1 MGGVSAE
8 HAISLRSAEAVTKGL
23 ERLGHQVLTVA
34 ISKAGRWLLG
44 DMTGLLARAAHELVE
59 VPPDAGRAV
68 TMAAAGAGTGGSLLY
83 LDGGNE
89 KHGDFDLA
97 FPVLHGPGGE
107 DGSIQGLFESMG
119 VPFVGAGSAAS
130 AIAMDKL
137 VMKTMAAAADIEQ
150 VEFLCAGDDDAALL
164 GGRIEAAFGFP
175 CFVKPAALGSSVGIS
190 KVETAAGLG
199 PALSEA
205 RRWGPRVV
213 VERAVRAREVELSL
227 LGTTQPQIA
236 PAGEVVPDTRFYDF
250 DTKYVNTGA
259 GLLVPAEL
267 ERPTIDRLENLAL
280 RVWNLIGCTGM
291 LRVDFFIEEG
301 RVLLNEAN
309 TIPGFTEISM
319 YPRCW
324 KAGGLGMSELLARLI
339 DTAME
344 RGAQPPA

>member
-34 ISKAGRWLLG
+34 ISKTGQWLAG
-44 DMTGLLARAAHELVE
+44 DMAGLLAEAAHQLVE

-68 TMAAAGAGTGGSLLY
+68 TLAPAGTGAGGHLLY
-83 LDGGNE
+83 LDGGKE
-89 KHGDFDLA
+89 KREDLDLA

-107 DGSIQGLFESMG
+107 DGSIQGLFETMG
-119 VPFVGAGSAAS
+119 IPFVGAGSAAS

-137 VMKTMAAAADIEQ
+137 LMKTMAAGAGIDQ
-150 VEFLCAGDDDAALL
+150 VEFMSAGDDDTVALC
-164 GGRIEAAFGFP
+164 GRIETAFGFP
-175 CFVKPAALGSSVGIS
+175 CFVKPAALGSSVGIT
-190 KVETAAGLG
+190 KVEAPAGLA

-205 RRWGPRVV
+205 RRWGPRVI
-213 VERAVRAREVELSL
+213 VERAVQAREVELSL
-227 LGTTQPQIA
+227 LGTAHPQIA

-250 DTKYVNTGA
+250 DTKYVNAGA

-267 ERPTIDRLENLAL
+267 DRPTIDRLENVAY
-280 RVWNLIGCTGM
+280 RVWDLIGCKDM

-324 KAGGLGMSELLARLI
+324 KAGGLEMPELLERLI
-339 DTAME
+339 DAALT
-344 RGAQPPA
+344 